1 MRWWTNLE
9 EKRLLSLWN
18 DGEAPYQIAKKL
30 SRTPVSVLR
39 KLDALG
45 VQRRRKAGEPKYWTD
60 SALQLLKERRDSDVS
75 NRDIAAE
82 LGISVRAIN
91 YAVSHYDLPTKNWTE
106 SKRDLLRKLWER
118 GDPIDMIAFKLGVTR
133 NSIAGKRKRMGLP
146 ERPVHPNFQKKT
158 A

>member
-60 SALQLLKERRDSDVS
+60 SALQLLKERRESDVS
-75 NRDIAAE
+75 NRVIAAE

-91 YAVSHYDLPTKNWTE
+91 YAVRHYDLPTKKAIFVGWLKETYQ
-106 SKRDLLRKLWER
+106 
-118 GDPIDMIAFKLGVTR
+118 GV
-133 NSIAGKRKRMGLP
+133 SA
-146 ERPVHPNFQKKT
+146 
-158 A
+158 